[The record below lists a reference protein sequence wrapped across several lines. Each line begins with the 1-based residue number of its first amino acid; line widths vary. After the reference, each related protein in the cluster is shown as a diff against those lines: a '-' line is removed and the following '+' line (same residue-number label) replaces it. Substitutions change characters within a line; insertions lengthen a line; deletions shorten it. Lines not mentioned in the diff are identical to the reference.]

1 MKKLIALLLAL
12 VMVIGLVACGAKEEA
27 AAPAAPEAAPAATE
41 AAKEEAPAEEAAPEA
56 GAILT
61 EEEAAEARDAGTLVG
76 DPYAGYDYNE
86 GTATWYYS
94 NYPNYK
100 DFKEDGKVKVAFVCK
115 FSGAWFTPKA
125 NSLGETVQAAGYEY
139 LFVDANSDEQA
150 WIDGVENVINQDFD
164 VVVLTPPNTALL
176 ADAIA
181 MLQDAGMAYLTTDD
195 PGPDVDGFYAPH
207 YGLDDYYLYNECAKA
222 AAERMQ
228 TNGFMDVI
236 ADDWS
241 NFKLII
247 MDSPSVEAIH
257 KRDQGVEDAFRAA
270 FPDMPD
276 DAVVWLDCGAGL
288 QADIN
293 NKLAPALNLYGA
305 DTDKW
310 VFASGTGSSTIAAAQ
325 ILKEY
330 GMKAEDFILID
341 TCGAPDSC
349 QLMLTDDYA
358 ASYMLVGLASA
369 PSGVGMGELIIDLVE
384 NGTPIP
390 CMTPYDLIIV
400 DKDSAQAFTEAYYP
414 DALAS

>member
-1 MKKLIALLLAL
+1 
-12 VMVIGLVACGAKEEA
+12 
-27 AAPAAPEAAPAATE
+27 
-41 AAKEEAPAEEAAPEA
+41 
-56 GAILT
+56 
-61 EEEAAEARDAGTLVG
+61 
-76 DPYAGYDYNE
+76 
-86 GTATWYYS
+86 
-94 NYPNYK
+94 
-100 DFKEDGKVKVAFVCK
+100 
-115 FSGAWFTPKA
+115 
-125 NSLGETVQAAGYEY
+125 
-139 LFVDANSDEQA
+139 
-150 WIDGVENVINQDFD
+150 
-164 VVVLTPPNTALL
+164 
-176 ADAIA
+176 
-181 MLQDAGMAYLTTDD
+181 MAYLTTDD
-195 PGPDVDGFYAPH
+195 PGPDVEGFYVPH
-207 YGLDDYYLYNECAKA
+207 YGLDDYYLYNECAKV
-222 AAERMQ
+222 AAEKMK

-310 VFASGTGSSTIAAAQ
+310 VFASGTGSSSIAGAQ

-330 GMKAEDFILID
+330 GMAAEDFILID
-341 TCGAPDSC
+341 TCGAPDTC
-349 QLMLTDDYA
+349 QLMLNDAYA

-369 PSGVGMGELIIDLVE
+369 PSGVGMGEIIIDLVE

-390 CMTPYDLIIV
+390 CMSPYDLIIV

-414 DALAS
+414 DALVS